1 MENHG
6 LTRGVKRIDHV
17 AIVVRELEVAL
28 RFYRDT
34 LGVAPSRV
42 IDFPREGVKI
52 AFLPLGGPGGSE
64 IELLEPTDPAGGVAR
79 FLEKRGEGLHHLCLE
94 VEDID
99 EALAEL
105 TAAGAAVLDTTPRP
119 TAEGRGIFL
128 HPKGTGGVLLELVQ
142 RAEDEPDAWRCR
154 KRRAVRLTDGRQK

>member
-1 MENHG
+1 MEIDG

-17 AIVVRELEVAL
+17 AIVVLELEAAL

-34 LGVAPSRV
+34 LGIAPSRI
-42 IDFPREGVKI
+42 IDLPREGVKI

-64 IELLEPTDPAGGVAR
+64 IELLEPTDPAGSVAR

-94 VEDID
+94 VENID
-99 EALAEL
+99 DALAEL
-105 TAAGAAVLDTTPRP
+105 TTAGAAVLDTTPRP

-142 RAEDEPDAWRCR
+142 RDDREARASGDAESAPPC
-154 KRRAVRLTDGRQK
+154 V

>member
-1 MENHG
+1 MEIHG
-6 LTRGVKRIDHV
+6 LTHGVKRIDHV
-17 AIVVRELEVAL
+17 AIVVRDLDTAL
-28 RFYRDT
+28 RFYRDM
-34 LGVAPSRV
+34 LGIAPSRV
-42 IDFPREGVKI
+42 IDFPQEGVKI
-52 AFLPLGGPGGSE
+52 AFLPMGGPSGSE

-79 FLEKRGEGLHHLCLE
+79 FLEKRGEGLHHICLE

-105 TAAGAAVLDTTPRP
+105 TSAGAAVLDTTPRP

-142 RAEDEPDAWRCR
+142 REEDEPGA
-154 KRRAVRLTDGRQK
+154 DGDIESGALSV